1 MQIDGELQGMDRSG
15 YVEEY
20 EGTVEDAI
28 QSSRPEFKKVKQC
41 SLLHLATPLISES
54 SQEGRGEIS
63 RGNST
68 WLNSRFYTNPSTTEN
83 SSRFLHWK

>member
-1 MQIDGELQGMDRSG
+1 MDRSG

-20 EGTVEDAI
+20 EGTGEDAI
-28 QSSRPEFKKVKQC
+28 QSSRPEFKKVKRR

-54 SQEGRGEIS
+54 SQGGRDEFS

-68 WLNSRFYTNPSTTEN
+68 WLSSQFYTNPNTTEN